1 MDEYNNNT
9 NQNFM
14 NEVVTTSENNNNTNN
29 INTTN
34 NNTEEFNFSPQEKN
48 ILDIIDKRLEILEK
62 ERQDIETKYGINENI
77 LNENFQME
85 IKQLKP
91 SKINYNKLPGIKERR
106 DIKVQEK
113 KIIYKTPDKLID
125 SLKYE
130 PDIKDLIVM
139 DKENFAPTFSNL
151 NIIKSNPTN
160 PPTYDVTQ
168 FVQDDI
174 NEEYYNN
181 ILY

>member
-1 MDEYNNNT
+1 MDDYNNEN
-9 NQNFM
+9 NNL
-14 NEVVTTSENNNNTNN
+14 NEVVTTNSNNDINNNN
-29 INTTN
+29 
-34 NNTEEFNFSPQEKN
+34 EEYNFSPQEKN

-77 LNENFQME
+77 LNNENFPTE
-85 IKQLKP
+85 ITLPKP

-106 DIKVQEK
+106 DIKIPEK
-113 KIIYKTPDKLID
+113 KIVYKTPDKLID

-130 PDIKDLIVM
+130 PDIKDLI
-139 DKENFAPTFSNL
+139 DKENFAPTFTSM
-151 NIIKSNPTN
+151 NILKSNPSN
-160 PPTYDVTQ
+160 PTTYDVTD
-168 FVQDDI
+168 FVQDNI